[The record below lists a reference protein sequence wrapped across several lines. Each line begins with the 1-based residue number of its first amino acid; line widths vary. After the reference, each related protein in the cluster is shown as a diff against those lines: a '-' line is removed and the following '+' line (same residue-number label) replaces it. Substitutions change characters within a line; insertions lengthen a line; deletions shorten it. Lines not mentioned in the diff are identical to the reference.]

1 MRRRRVLLYAD
12 GAQGIGAGHQVRC
25 AAIAHALA
33 AAGHEAVL
41 GCRDLAGSTH
51 GWAWLGLTVQ
61 MVGAESLPGA
71 ALHALIGRT
80 APDVVLVDHYGMSGR
95 DARGVAVPVAMLDDA
110 PERDLTGARLV
121 VNPSPVAAPSWYPD
135 QPVLLG
141 PRSLP
146 LRAEFLAPKPASRGD
161 GILLALGGT
170 DAGGLAARLAPLLAA
185 HGPVRTVA
193 GLPAAEVAAVM
204 DGCRVAVVTASGIAW
219 ECLARGLP
227 LVAVQVA
234 GNQAQV
240 AASLAAAGVPVV
252 TAAEIERIPALLS
265 SACAPASLTP
275 AGDGAACIAE
285 VLACLASAPAPLVAG
300 CWNDADRLLAIANQP
315 SVRAVSF
322 RADPIP
328 RSEHLAWLARILG
341 DPDHRLWLS
350 DDGLGTIRLRRDGRS
365 ATVSIAID
373 EAARGQGLGRRLLEG
388 VVGWAGDAGWIDGID
403 AWVVDGNA
411 ASERLF
417 TGRGFIAAEHRAVDG
432 RPSTRYR
439 LGIP

>member
-1 MRRRRVLLYAD
+1 MRSRRVLLFAD

-25 AAIAHALA
+25 AAIAQALID
-33 AAGHEAVL
+33 AGHEAVL
-41 GCRDLAGSTH
+41 GCRALPHSTH
-51 GWAWLGLTVQ
+51 GWAWKGLAVQ
-61 MVGAESLPGA
+61 RAAADLRPAA
-71 ALHALIGRT
+71 ALAALIGRT
-80 APDVVLVDHYGMSGR
+80 QPDVVLIDHYGVSGP
-95 DARGVAVPVAMLDDA
+95 DVRGIAVPVAMLDDA
-110 PERDLTGARLV
+110 PERDLRGACLV
-121 VNPSPVAAPSWYPD
+121 VNPSPAAEPSWYPS

-141 PRSLP
+141 LRCLP
-146 LRAEFLAPKPASRGD
+146 VRAEFFAPRPATRGD
-161 GILLALGGT
+161 GILLAFGGT

-193 GLPAAEVAAVM
+193 GLSAAELAAVM
-204 DGCRVAVVTASGIAW
+204 DGCRIAVVTASGIAW

-234 GNQAQV
+234 ANQAQV
-240 AASLAAAGVPVV
+240 AAALGAAGVPVV
-252 TAAEIERIPALLS
+252 TAAEIERVPALLP

-275 AGDGAACIAE
+275 TGGGAACIAE
-285 VLACLASAPAPLVAG
+285 ALACLAPAPAPLVAG

-322 RADPIP
+322 RAEPIP
-328 RSEHLAWLARILG
+328 RPEHLAWLARTLG

-350 DDGLGTIRLRRDGRS
+350 DDGFGTVRLRRDGRS
-365 ATVSIAID
+365 ATLSIAID

-388 VVGWAGDAGWIDGID
+388 VVVWARDTGWSDYLD
-403 AWVVDGNA
+403 AWVVDGNS

-417 TGRGFIAAEHRAVDG
+417 TGRGFIPAEHRAVDG

>member
-1 MRRRRVLLYAD
+1 MKRRRVLLFAD

-25 AAIAHALA
+25 AAVAQALA

-41 GCRDLAGSTH
+41 GCRELAGSTH
-51 GWAWLGLTVQ
+51 GWAWKGLPVQ
-61 MVGAESLPGA
+61 TADEGVPPAA
-71 ALHALIGRT
+71 ALVALTGLIR
-80 APDVVLVDHYGMSGR
+80 PDVVLVDHYGMSGR
-95 DARGVAVPVAMLDDA
+95 DVQGIAVPVAMLDDA
-110 PERDLTGARLV
+110 PERDLGGARLV
-121 VNPSPVAAPSWYPD
+121 VNPSPAAEPSWYPA
-135 QPVLLG
+135 QSVLIGL
-141 PRSLP
+141 RCLP
-146 LRAEFLAPKPASRGD
+146 LRAEFLAPKPAARGD

-170 DAGGLAARLAPLLAA
+170 DAGGLAARLAPVLSA

-204 DGCRVAVVTASGIAW
+204 DGCRVAVATASGIAW

-234 GNQAQV
+234 GNQGQV
-240 AASLAAAGVPVV
+240 AAALAAAGVPVV
-252 TAAEIERIPALLS
+252 SGNDLARIPGLLS
-265 SACAPASLTP
+265 SACAPASLAP
-275 AGDGAACIAE
+275 ASNGAACIAE
-285 VLACLASAPAPLVAG
+285 ALTCLAAAPAPLIAG

-328 RSEHLAWLARILG
+328 RSEHRAWLARILG

-350 DDGLGTIRLRRDGRS
+350 DDGLGTVRLRREGGF

-388 VVGWAGDAGWIDGID
+388 VVTWAGETGWIDGID

-417 TGRGFIAAEHRAVDG
+417 IGRGFAPAEHRAVDG